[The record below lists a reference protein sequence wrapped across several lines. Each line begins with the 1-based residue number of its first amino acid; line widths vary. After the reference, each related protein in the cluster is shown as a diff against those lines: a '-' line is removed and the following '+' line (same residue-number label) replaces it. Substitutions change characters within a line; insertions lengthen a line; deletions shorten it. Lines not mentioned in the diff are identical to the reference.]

1 MGGAQAFVLVS
12 AVLGG
17 VPPKVGNLSDGETVR
32 VVMAPA

>member
-1 MGGAQAFVLVS
+1 MGGAQAFALVS

-17 VPPKVGNLSDGETVR
+17 ASPKLENLSDGETVR